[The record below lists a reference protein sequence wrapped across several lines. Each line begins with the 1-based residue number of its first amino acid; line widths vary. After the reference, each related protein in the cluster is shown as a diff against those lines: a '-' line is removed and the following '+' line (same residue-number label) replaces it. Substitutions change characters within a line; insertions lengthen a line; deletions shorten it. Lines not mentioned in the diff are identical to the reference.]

1 MVMDMNRKI
10 PKTALIRHTVP
21 ATALLL
27 TLVAQPAAADFK
39 DFLNTITNNS
49 PKIEIPINHPPGL
62 PLKVTGV
69 ALAPPEGRCSDP
81 LASRIEEDFVNAGI
95 TVIDR
100 EHLNSVLTEHKLQ
113 VSGLI
118 DQKTAARVGQL
129 LGAQALIFL
138 KVMEC
143 GAAHGQT
150 QQAILVNNRPVIDY
164 AAEGTVS
171 GSMRIIDLTSGR
183 VLVAQHIEG
192 KSHLQSRNGPPSDQ
206 DAVDQAE
213 RTAADSVHRM
223 FFPWTET
230 KSLAFFNDSTCG
242 LSGAYNTLRTKDIDG
257 ALAKAQS
264 GLEGCQKATNTKP
277 AALAHAYYDV
287 GILQFLQ
294 SNYDPALHNLEEAGK
309 LDSNKIILDATADC
323 RSAKTSSMALAKFE
337 ETQTAPQD
345 SLASVT
351 TPKGPK
357 LLAQQPKPT
366 SGASSSEDR
375 LEQLEKLL
383 KKKLITQDEY
393 NQKRAKILSE
403 M

>member
-1 MVMDMNRKI
+1 MKSQIGR
-10 PKTALIRHTVP
+10 TAIAVSLLSTLGITV
-21 ATALLL
+21 ARADIHDFISSL
-27 TLVAQPAAADFK
+27 TMG
-39 DFLNTITNNS
+39 S

-81 LASRIEEDFVNAGI
+81 LASRIEEDFVNAGL

-100 EHLNSVLTEHKLQ
+100 EHLNSVLAEHKLQ

-118 DQKTAARVGQL
+118 DQKTAAKVGQL

-143 GAAHGQT
+143 TAGRGQT
-150 QQAILVNNRPVIDY
+150 QRPILVNNRPVIDY
-164 AAEGTVS
+164 IAEGTVS

-183 VLVAQHIEG
+183 VMVAQHVEG
-192 KSHLQSRNGPPSDQ
+192 KSHLTSQAGPPSDQ

-213 RTAADSVHRM
+213 RTAAESVHRM

-230 KSLAFFNDSTCG
+230 KSLSFFNESSCG
-242 LSGAYNTLRTKDIDG
+242 LSGAYNSLRTKDVEG
-257 ALAKAQS
+257 ALQKAQS
-264 GLEGCQKATNTKP
+264 GLESCQKGTNVKP
-277 AALAHAYYDV
+277 SALAHAYYDV

-294 SNYDPALHNLEEAGK
+294 GTYDPALHNLEEAGK
-309 LDSNKIILDATADC
+309 LDSNKIILDATAEC
-323 RSAKTSSMALAKFE
+323 RTAKASSAALAKFE
-337 ETQTAPQD
+337 EEQSLPAENPGNVAAMAKSGKPLAQSQGKVITAP
-345 SLASVT
+345 T
-351 TPKGPK
+351 
-357 LLAQQPKPT
+357 
-366 SGASSSEDR
+366 SSEER

-383 KKKLITQDEY
+383 KKKLITQEEY